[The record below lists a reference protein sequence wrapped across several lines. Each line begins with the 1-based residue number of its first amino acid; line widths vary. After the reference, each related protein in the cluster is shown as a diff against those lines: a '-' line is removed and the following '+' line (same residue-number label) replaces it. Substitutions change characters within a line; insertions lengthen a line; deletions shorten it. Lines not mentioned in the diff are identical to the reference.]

1 MSYSIYIDRKLPTMN
16 LKALLLTA
24 AVAVTAIATPANAGL
39 RDRMNDPAPAV
50 PIACDTIKQGATFV
64 SEPSRTGSEWV
75 VKNGQV
81 YHTGYGFGECYTVQH
96 KGALGQEIT
105 ADRGTHI
112 SEHHMEN
119 GVLVRYVQDPSGSR
133 RIVIK

>member
-1 MSYSIYIDRKLPTMN
+1 MN
-16 LKALLLTA
+16 FKALLLTA
-24 AVAVTAIATPANAGL
+24 AVAATAIAAPANAGL
-39 RDRMNDPAPAV
+39 RDRMNNPAPAAAT
-50 PIACDTIKQGATFV
+50 PCDTIKQGATFV
-64 SEPSRTGSEWV
+64 SQPSRTGSEWIV
-75 VKNGQV
+75 NNGQV

-119 GVLVRYVQDPSGSR
+119 GVLVRYVQTPSGSN